1 LTETAAPSAV
11 RRIASTDLIM
21 LGVVLIWGVNFSAVK
36 YALGG
41 LAPLTFNTLRF
52 GVATVVLVVIM
63 RLRGESFWLRRQDL
77 LPVILL
83 GFGGHTLYQA
93 LFINGMAR
101 TTPAIAALLM
111 ATSPLFVVIYGML
124 LGLERPRLA
133 VITGIILSFIGML
146 LLIIGG
152 QDGLALL
159 RGAGGEINL
168 RRDLLVGDLL
178 ILLAAMMWA
187 AYTLGGKPLL
197 GRYSPLKL
205 NALTMI
211 PGTLLLALLSAPTLA
226 GQDWGA
232 VSAGAWG
239 AWAYSTTFAVV
250 VAYVLWYTS
259 VQRVG
264 GARTAIYS
272 NLTPVVATAVSWLL
286 LGERLAPLQI
296 IGAAIV
302 IVGILL
308 ARRHREPAAQR

>member
-1 LTETAAPSAV
+1 
-11 RRIASTDLIM
+11 M

-36 YALGG
+36 FALSG
-41 LAPLTFNTLRF
+41 LAPLAFNTLRF
-52 GVATVVLVVIM
+52 SMATVALVVIM
-63 RLRGESFWLRRQDL
+63 RLRGESFWLRRQDI

-101 TTPAIAALLM
+101 TTPAIGALLM
-111 ATSPLFVVIYGML
+111 ATSPLFVVIFGML
-124 LGLERPRLA
+124 LGLERPRFTII
-133 VITGIILSFIGML
+133 VGILLSFIGTL
-146 LLIIGG
+146 LLIAGG
-152 QDGLALL
+152 QPALAASLGPGGNLGLRSDVLL
-159 RGAGGEINL
+159 
-168 RRDLLVGDLL
+168 GDLL

-211 PGTLLLALLSAPTLA
+211 PGTLLLALISAPTLA
-226 GQDWGA
+226 RQDWGA
-232 VSAGAWG
+232 VSAGAWA

-264 GARTAIYS
+264 GARTAVYS

-286 LGERLAPLQI
+286 MGERLAPLQI
-296 IGAAIV
+296 VGAAIV
-302 IVGILL
+302 ITGIVL
-308 ARRHREPAAQR
+308 ARWRREAPARR

>member
-1 LTETAAPSAV
+1 
-11 RRIASTDLIM
+11 M
-21 LGVVLIWGVNFSAVK
+21 LGIVLIWGVNFSAVK
-36 YALGG
+36 FALGE
-41 LAPLTFNTLRF
+41 LAPLAFNTLRF
-52 GVATVVLVVIM
+52 GMATLALVAIM
-63 RLRGESFWLRRQDL
+63 RLRGESFGLRRQDI

-124 LGLERPRLA
+124 LGLERPRRT
-133 VITGIILSFIGML
+133 VIVGILLSFTGTL
-146 LLIIGG
+146 LLIVGS
-152 QDGLALL
+152 QSV
-159 RGAGGEINL
+159 RGAAGEPGL
-168 RRDLLVGDLL
+168 RRETLVGDLL
-178 ILLAAMMWA
+178 TLLAAMMWA

-226 GQDWGA
+226 RQDWGA
-232 VSAGAWG
+232 VSVSAWG
-239 AWAYSTTFAVV
+239 AWAYSAIFAVV

-272 NLTPVVATAVSWLL
+272 NMTPVVATAVSWLAM
-286 LGERLAPLQI
+286 GEHLAPLQI
-296 IGAAIV
+296 VGAAVV
-302 IVGILL
+302 IAGILL
-308 ARRHREPAAQR
+308 ARRGRGGQTSR

>member
-1 LTETAAPSAV
+1 
-11 RRIASTDLIM
+11 M

-36 YALGG
+36 LALGG
-41 LAPLTFNTLRF
+41 LAPLAFNTLRF
-52 GVATVVLVVIM
+52 GMATLALVAIM
-63 RLRGESFWLRRQDL
+63 RLRGESFGLRRPDIL
-77 LPVILL
+77 SVILL

-124 LGLERPRLA
+124 LGLERPRRT
-133 VITGIILSFIGML
+133 VIVGILLSFAGTL
-146 LLIIGG
+146 LLIVGG
-152 QDGLALL
+152 QSA
-159 RGAGGEINL
+159 RGAAGELSL
-168 RRDLLVGDLL
+168 RRETLVGDLL

-226 GQDWGA
+226 RQDWGA
-232 VSAGAWG
+232 VSASAWG
-239 AWAYSTTFAVV
+239 AWAYSTIFAVI

-272 NLTPVVATAVSWLL
+272 NMTPVVATAVSWLAM
-286 LGERLAPLQI
+286 GERLTPLQI
-296 IGAAIV
+296 VGAAIV
-302 IVGILL
+302 IAGILL
-308 ARRHREPAAQR
+308 ARRGREGQTSR